1 MRVWGYRSCDIEC
14 SRSVARQ
21 STQAQAGG
29 VTWVR
34 RATGSVEAG
43 TTGQDPDPVRVG
55 FQGVAL
61 WTGFILEFR
70 FPGCQGLFS
79 M

>member
-1 MRVWGYRSCDIEC
+1 MLWEC
-14 SRSVARQ
+14 GPTKHSS
-21 STQAQAGG
+21 AGG
-29 VTWVR
+29 GATWVR

-43 TTGQDPDPVRVG
+43 TTGQDPDPVGVG

-61 WTGFILEFR
+61 WAGSILEFP